1 MPKLTF
7 TLIGLLFLTLTSQ
20 AGTPINGLLERID
33 TNASRKFVI
42 EYVKSDID
50 FFELDQKGKKVVI
63 RGNNHVS
70 IATGIHWYLKYY
82 AGIHL
87 TWNNMRAKLPDVLPA
102 VTKKERH
109 ETTLKHR
116 YYLNYCTHSYSMAFW
131 DWERWQQEIDW
142 MALHGINLPLAIT
155 GTASVWRNVL
165 IRLGYS
171 TDEVN
176 NFVAGPAFQAWWLMN
191 NLEAWGG
198 PNTANWYEQQEKLQ
212 KKILKRMREFGIE
225 PVSSFNI

>member
-33 TNASRKFVI
+33 TNASRKFAI

-87 TWNNMRAKLPDVLPA
+87 TWNNMPGEI
-102 VTKKERH
+102 TKENTQTHAGIRH
-109 ETTLKHR
+109 RTGLTRLLR
-116 YYLNYCTHSYSMAFW
+116 
-131 DWERWQQEIDW
+131 
-142 MALHGINLPLAIT
+142 HGA
-155 GTASVWRNVL
+155 
-165 IRLGYS
+165 
-171 TDEVN
+171 
-176 NFVAGPAFQAWWLMN
+176 Q
-191 NLEAWGG
+191 
-198 PNTANWYEQQEKLQ
+198 
-212 KKILKRMREFGIE
+212 
-225 PVSSFNI
+225 

>member
-87 TWNNMRAKLPDVLPA
+87 TWNNMQAKLPDVLPA

-109 ETTLKHR
+109 ETMLKHR

-165 IRLGYS
+165 IRLG
-171 TDEVN
+171 TV
-176 NFVAGPAFQAWWLMN
+176 
-191 NLEAWGG
+191 
-198 PNTANWYEQQEKLQ
+198 
-212 KKILKRMREFGIE
+212 RMR
-225 PVSSFNI
+225 

>member
-87 TWNNMRAKLPDVLPA
+87 TWNNMQAKLPDVLPA
-102 VTKKERH
+102 VTKK
-109 ETTLKHR
+109 
-116 YYLNYCTHSYSMAFW
+116 
-131 DWERWQQEIDW
+131 
-142 MALHGINLPLAIT
+142 
-155 GTASVWRNVL
+155 RNDTKQ
-165 IRLGYS
+165 R
-171 TDEVN
+171 
-176 NFVAGPAFQAWWLMN
+176 
-191 NLEAWGG
+191 
-198 PNTANWYEQQEKLQ
+198 
-212 KKILKRMREFGIE
+212 
-225 PVSSFNI
+225 